1 MRISLIKMLLVI
13 SLLVAG
19 LMGCTIST
27 PVITNGSYE
36 GLTNTDPEKGTI
48 FVYRDSSWGGAT
60 NQYDVM
66 VNGVLAGSLPNGSFF
81 SVDVDPGEIKVEPRT
96 LTSFGFGKGSV
107 VTVEKG
113 RTYCLKLT
121 LNFCLQSKSADIN
134 IVDVKQCE
142 SEIKSLK
149 KVQLK

>member
-1 MRISLIKMLLVI
+1 MKISMIKMLGMSI
-13 SLLVAG
+13 SLTV

-27 PVITNGSYE
+27 PVITSGSYE
-36 GLTNTDPEKGTI
+36 GLTSTVADKGTI
-48 FVYRDSSWGGAT
+48 YVYRESSFVGGA

-81 SVDVDPGEIKVEPRT
+81 SLDADSGENKVEPKT
-96 LTSFGFGKGSV
+96 FTSFGLGKG
-107 VTVEKG
+107 TVLKVEEGKS
-113 RTYCLKLT
+113 YCLKTT
-121 LNFCLQSKSADIN
+121 LNFCYNCKSADID
-134 IVDVKQCE
+134 IVDAKQCD

>member
-1 MRISLIKMLLVI
+1 MKICMIKMLVV

-27 PVITNGSYE
+27 PVITGGSYE
-36 GLTNTDPEKGTI
+36 SLRNTNPEKGTI
-48 FVYRDSSWGGAT
+48 FVYRESSFAGIT

-81 SVDVDPGEIKVEPRT
+81 SVEADPGENKVEPRT
-96 LTSFGFGKGSV
+96 LTAFGFGKGSV
-107 VTVEKG
+107 ITVEQGKS
-113 RTYCLKLT
+113 YCLKLT
-121 LNFCLQSKSADIN
+121 LNFCMQCKSADIN
-134 IVDVKQCE
+134 IVDTKQCD
-142 SEIKSLK
+142 SEIKSLE